1 MGGARCTS
9 AGARRDAHNSEPLRD
24 EQRSTIERADVGGL
38 RHSELADRLDVPPGT
53 VKPRIRRAFP
63 AVQAFLDR
71 FAAEYVL

>member
-1 MGGARCTS
+1 M
-9 AGARRDAHNSEPLRD
+9 
-24 EQRSTIERADVGGL
+24 ERADVGGL